1 MRKRFVVYV
10 LPNGW
15 IRATSLDPQDHESA
29 DAPGMAEL
37 VVAIATRFPDHKG
50 IDLMLGGVFRVHR
63 GAVRN

>member
-1 MRKRFVVYV
+1 MSKRFVVYV

-37 VVAIATRFPDHKG
+37 VIAIATRFPDHSG
-50 IDLMLGGVFRVHR
+50 IELMLGGVYRAHR
-63 GAVRN
+63 TSRRN

>member
-15 IRATSLDPQDHESA
+15 IRATSLDPQDTESA

-37 VVAIATRFPDHKG
+37 VVAIATRFPDHHG
-50 IDLMLGGVFRVHR
+50 IELMLGGVFRLHR
-63 GAVRN
+63 VAPRN